1 MDNRLIQEFLSNP
14 AFPKVIAFVLTCFFF
29 GGFGGLVAHF
39 INNEKSTTIKSNTE
53 NHTLAGSWYS
63 FPSYFQSICIGACG
77 AIGFIFFINA
87 VGGISGTVDEQQIF
101 RVVSSSVIAGFG
113 ARSLLSKMAGQLE
126 KQVAEARS
134 MAEEAVDEAKAN
146 DVRIKVLEANLKLT
160 QAAHPHSSSAMRE
173 DAIQNA
179 KKLIS
184 SGNDTSGTWVNLAR
198 VYRWNDDLASAIS
211 TLTTAISK
219 MKSGELAKD
228 NLSPAHYNRGCYNAC
243 LYEKTKDRT
252 VLASALDDLK
262 TALDLA
268 IEREAEIDAVWNDDD
283 WNHLANEEGF
293 IAIVGQKK

>member
-1 MDNRLIQEFLSNP
+1 MLEFLNNP
-14 AFPKVIAFVLTCFFF
+14 VFPKVISFILICIS
-29 GGFGGLVAHF
+29 FGGLGGVAAHF
-39 INNEKSTTIKSNTE
+39 INNEKSPVVKVNIL
-53 NHTLAGSWYS
+53 NHTPTGIWYS

-77 AIGFIFFINA
+77 AIGFLFFINA
-87 VGGISGTVDEQQIF
+87 VGGISGVVDEQQMF
-101 RVVSSSVIAGFG
+101 RIISSSVISGFG
-113 ARSLLSKMAGQLE
+113 ARSLLSKMAGHLE

-160 QAAHPHSSSAMRE
+160 QAAHPHSSTAMRE
-173 DAIQNA
+173 DAIKNA
-179 KKLIS
+179 KQLIM

-228 NLSPAHYNRGCYNAC
+228 NLNPAHYNRGCYSAC

-262 TALDLA
+262 SALDLA
-268 IEREAEIDAVWNDDD
+268 IEREAEIDAIWKDDD
-283 WNHLANEEGF
+283 WNRLANEAGF

>member
-1 MDNRLIQEFLSNP
+1 MVEFLENP
-14 AFPKVIAFVLTCFFF
+14 ALPKVLAFVLTCVFF
-29 GGFGGLVAHF
+29 GGLGGVVAHF
-39 INNEKSTTIKSNTE
+39 INNEKSPATKVSYE
-53 NHTLAGSWYS
+53 NNNSTSSWYS

-77 AIGFIFFINA
+77 AIGFLFFINA
-87 VGGISGTVDEQQIF
+87 VGGISGSVDEQQMF
-101 RVVSSSVIAGFG
+101 RVISSSVIAGFG

-134 MAEEAVDEAKAN
+134 MAEEAVDEAKLN

-173 DAIQNA
+173 DAIKSA
-179 KKLIS
+179 KQLIS

-219 MKSGELAKD
+219 MESGQLTKD
-228 NLSPAHYNRGCYNAC
+228 NLNPAHYNRGCYRAC
-243 LYEKTKDRT
+243 LYEKSKDKT

-262 TALDLA
+262 SALDLA

-283 WNHLANEEGF
+283 WNHLANEADF